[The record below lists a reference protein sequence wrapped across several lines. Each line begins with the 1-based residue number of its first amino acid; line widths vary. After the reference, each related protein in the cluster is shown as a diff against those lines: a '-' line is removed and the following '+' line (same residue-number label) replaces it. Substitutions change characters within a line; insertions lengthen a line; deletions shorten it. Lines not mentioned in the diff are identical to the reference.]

1 MKFQTDDIF
10 ELRLQDICKEAATLL
25 SLLNRPTY
33 NHQVGT
39 VEVSVAAV
47 EIEEFSEAESIPAP
61 NTPNSLV
68 VVAFQDGEDTH

>member
-1 MKFQTDDIF
+1 MGPQTDDIF
-10 ELRLQDICKEAATLL
+10 ELRLQDLCSEALTLL

-39 VEVSVAAV
+39 MEVSVAAV
-47 EIEEFSEAESIPAP
+47 EIDEFSEADSIPAP
-61 NTPNSLV
+61 ITPSALV